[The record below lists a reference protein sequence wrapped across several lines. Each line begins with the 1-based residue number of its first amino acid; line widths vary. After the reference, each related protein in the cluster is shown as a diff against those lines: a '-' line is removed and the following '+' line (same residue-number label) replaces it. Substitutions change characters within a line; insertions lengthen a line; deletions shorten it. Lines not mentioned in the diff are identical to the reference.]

1 MAGFSFYT
9 RKRKHGKPVYYVQFK
24 QPDGSYST
32 AKSTGQTAKRKAIE
46 WAENYLKLNGT
57 PLKGGNT
64 LFKEYS
70 KGFYDWNGEWATN
83 KRVEGK
89 RIGER
94 HCRDRGR
101 LLKIHVWPVFGH
113 MKLADIDKHK
123 IRQFRNDLYN
133 KDYSGSLIN
142 KCLYTLKGVLE
153 DAEDKRLIHA
163 IPKIERAVEIPK
175 QKGILS
181 IEEVNQLF
189 SFEWKTEPKKY
200 RPSKPQYMGYVAN
213 LLSAST
219 GLRLSEIQGLQFR
232 DFKGNYIIVRR
243 AWNTALNKLNHTT
256 KNGRERN
263 VLIPSRVQQ
272 ELQYLISSNPFEDNL
287 ENFIFYSS
295 LPHKPAEREIFI
307 KALYN
312 AMRRIGITEEI
323 RRERN
328 ITFHSWRHFLN
339 SLLINAKIPLQKVQQ
354 ITGHISDRMS
364 SHYFHAD
371 DMEDVL
377 CIQESL
383 FKIE

>member
-9 RKRKHGKPVYYVQFK
+9 RKRKNGKPIYYVQFK

-64 LFKEYS
+64 IFREYS
-70 KGFYDWNGEWATN
+70 VGFYDWEGEWATN
-83 KRVEGK
+83 KRIEGR

-101 LLKIHVWPVFGH
+101 LLKLHIWPVFGQI
-113 MKLADIDKHK
+113 KLADIDRHK
-123 IRQFRNDLYN
+123 IKKFRNDLYN
-133 KDYSGSLIN
+133 EGYSGGMIN
-142 KCLYTLKGVLE
+142 KCLYTIRGILE
-153 DAEDKRLIHA
+153 DAEDKDLIHGV
-163 IPKIERAVEIPK
+163 PKIERAVERPK
-175 QKGILS
+175 EKGILS

-189 SFEWKTEPKKY
+189 SFEWKTEAKKY

-213 LLSAST
+213 LLAAST

-263 VLIPSRVQQ
+263 VLIPTRVQQ
-272 ELQYLISSNPFEDNL
+272 ELQHLITCNPFEENA

-312 AMRRIGITEEI
+312 AMSRIGITEEV

-364 SHYFHAD
+364 NHYFHAD
-371 DMEDVL
+371 DMSDVL

-383 FKIE
+383 FKD